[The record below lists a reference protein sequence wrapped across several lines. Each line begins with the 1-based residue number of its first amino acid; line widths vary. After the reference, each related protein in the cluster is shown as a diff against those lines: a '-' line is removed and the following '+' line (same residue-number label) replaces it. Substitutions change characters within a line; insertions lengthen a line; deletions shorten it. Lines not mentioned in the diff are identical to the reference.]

1 MLDSGNE
8 IGIGNKGQIAECFI
22 QVSRTDLAGSP
33 RTTNF
38 FRKANL
44 LFFFHEHSVLFC
56 FDNPAKLLEI
66 KY

>member
-33 RTTNF
+33 RTAYHF
-38 FRKANL
+38 SEADFLPVIHEL
-44 LFFFHEHSVLFC
+44 LFPSSAYFSSV
-56 FDNPAKLLEI
+56 EERSEM
-66 KY
+66 